1 MFFKYNL
8 AAILWA
14 LVILGLTLSPGSI
27 MPDLSF
33 WHLLSFD
40 KAAHMFVFAVL
51 VFQLAMGFYKQY
63 RFRVLRYHALQ
74 SAFIF
79 SVIYGGLIELLQG
92 MLFSDRHPDV
102 IDFVANTIGS
112 IAGAGLFH
120 GLFKNIY
127 LR

>member
-14 LVILGLTLSPGSI
+14 LVILALTLSPGSI
-27 MPDLSF
+27 MPDLPF
-33 WHLLSFD
+33 WDLLRFD
-40 KAAHMFVFAVL
+40 KVAHIFVFAVL

-92 MLFSDRHPDV
+92 MLFHDRHTDV
-102 IDFVANTIGS
+102 IDFIANTLGC
-112 IAGAGLFH
+112 IAGASLFH

>member
-1 MFFKYNL
+1 MFLKYNL
-8 AAILWA
+8 GAILWA
-14 LVILGLTLSPGSI
+14 LVILGLTLIPGSM

-33 WHLLSFD
+33 WELLTFD

-92 MLFSDRHPDV
+92 ALFTDRHPDV
-102 IDFVANTIGS
+102 IDFIANTIGC
-112 IAGAGLFH
+112 IAGAVLFH